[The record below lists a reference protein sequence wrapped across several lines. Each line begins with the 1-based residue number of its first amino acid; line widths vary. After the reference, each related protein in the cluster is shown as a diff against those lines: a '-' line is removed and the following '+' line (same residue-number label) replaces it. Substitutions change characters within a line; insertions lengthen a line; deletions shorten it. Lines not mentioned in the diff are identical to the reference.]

1 MRLTLRTLLS
11 YRDGVLS
18 AKDQEE
24 LGQKLRASATAQG
37 IARRMDAARVQ
48 VKLPRYATE
57 PGLQCNANDMSEFLD
72 DVLESDRLFEME
84 RICLKEDALLSEVAS
99 VHTILA
105 KEFLPSGSSD
115 GLMNVPTQ
123 ELMTRLYGL
132 HNPEDRY
139 VARDGRGGVRVDG
152 VSGGSASSE
161 LRDGSLRDGSL
172 RDGGAL
178 RPLGGGDG
186 FGIELDEEG
195 LGGLEVGGATECLFE
210 FDEHSRSRL
219 KLQLI
224 VLGVA
229 FVVAIFLAVQDG
241 IPESGMRRGNEVEAL
256 FRGDSAERRGGEKRW
271 RTLNP
276 SFFSLDI

>member
-37 IARRMDAARVQ
+37 IARRMDAARMQ
-48 VKLPRYATE
+48 IKLPRYATE
-57 PGLQCNANDMSEFLD
+57 PGLQCNANDVSEFLD
-72 DVLESDRLFEME
+72 DVLEPDRLFEME

-105 KEFLPSGSSD
+105 KEFLPAGSSD

-132 HNPEDRY
+132 HDPQDRY
-139 VARDGRGGVRVDG
+139 VVRDGGGEGRGGEG
-152 VSGGSASSE
+152 VSGGRTYSSVRE
-161 LRDGSLRDGSL
+161 GALGEV
-172 RDGGAL
+172 GGL
-178 RPLGGGDG
+178 RPLGVGDG
-186 FGIELDEEG
+186 YGSALDEEG
-195 LGGLEVGGATECLFE
+195 LGGLGGGSGTELFFE
-210 FDEHSRSRL
+210 FDEHSRSRH
-219 KLQLI
+219 KLQLV

-229 FVVAIFLAVQDG
+229 FVVAVFLAIQDG
-241 IPESGMRRGNEVEAL
+241 LPDNAAQRVNDVEVKLRGDMVERAGEVENDGN
-256 FRGDSAERRGGEKRW
+256 R
-271 RTLNP
+271 
-276 SFFSLDI
+276 

>member
-48 VKLPRYATE
+48 IKLPRYATE

-105 KEFLPSGSSD
+105 KEFLPSGSRD
-115 GLMNVPTQ
+115 GLMTVPTQ

-132 HNPEDRY
+132 HDPEDRY
-139 VARDGRGGVRVDG
+139 VVREGRRGGREDG
-152 VSGGSASSE
+152 VAVGSLSSG

-172 RDGGAL
+172 REGGAL

-186 FGIELDEEG
+186 FGSALDEEG
-195 LGGLEVGGATECLFE
+195 LGGLEAGGSTEFLFE
-210 FDEHSRSRL
+210 FAEHSRSRL

-224 VLGVA
+224 VLGCA

-241 IPESGMRRGNEVEAL
+241 IPDRGAQRGSDVEAS
-256 FRGDSAERRGGEKRW
+256 FRGDSAERAGEVENDGDR
-271 RTLNP
+271 
-276 SFFSLDI
+276 

>member
-1 MRLTLRTLLS
+1 
-11 YRDGVLS
+11 
-18 AKDQEE
+18 
-24 LGQKLRASATAQG
+24 
-37 IARRMDAARVQ
+37 MDAARVQ
-48 VKLPRYATE
+48 IKLPRYATE

-105 KEFLPSGSSD
+105 KEFLPSGSRD
-115 GLMNVPTQ
+115 GLMTVPTQ

-132 HNPEDRY
+132 HDPEDRY
-139 VARDGRGGVRVDG
+139 VVREGRRGGREDG
-152 VSGGSASSE
+152 VAVGSLSSG

-172 RDGGAL
+172 RDGSLRDGSLRDGSLREGGAL

-186 FGIELDEEG
+186 FGSALDEEG
-195 LGGLEVGGATECLFE
+195 LGGLEAGGSTEFLFE

-219 KLQLI
+219 KLQLM
-224 VLGVA
+224 VLGCA

-241 IPESGMRRGNEVEAL
+241 IPDRGAQRRSDVEAS
-256 FRGDSAERRGGEKRW
+256 FRGDSAELAGEVENDGDR
-271 RTLNP
+271 
-276 SFFSLDI
+276 

>member
-18 AKDQEE
+18 AKDHEE

-37 IARRMDAARVQ
+37 IARRMDAARSQ
-48 VKLPRYATE
+48 IKMPKYATE
-57 PGLQCNANDMSEFLD
+57 PGLQCNANDVSEFLD

-105 KEFLPSGSSD
+105 KEFLPGSSSD

-132 HNPEDRY
+132 HDPQDRF
-139 VARDGRGGVRVDG
+139 VLRDTKDGRRVEGGVSDLPTATGEG
-152 VSGGSASSE
+152 VGG
-161 LRDGSLRDGSL
+161 LREVGGLRQV
-172 RDGGAL
+172 A
-178 RPLGGGDG
+178 GGDG
-186 FGIELDEEG
+186 FGSALDDEG
-195 LGGLEVGGATECLFE
+195 MGGLEGGFGTESVLE
-210 FDEHSRSRL
+210 FDEQSRSRL
-219 KLQLI
+219 KLQLV

-229 FVVAIFLAVQDG
+229 FLVAVFLAVQDVLPDKG
-241 IPESGMRRGNEVEAL
+241 VGGGSVETSIPNGLGESIEEVGSNAD
-256 FRGDSAERRGGEKRW
+256 R
-271 RTLNP
+271 
-276 SFFSLDI
+276 

>member
-37 IARRMDAARVQ
+37 IARRMDAARSQ
-48 VKLPRYATE
+48 IKLPKYATE
-57 PGLQCNANDMSEFLD
+57 PGLQCNANDVSEFLD
-72 DVLESDRLFEME
+72 DVLEPDRLFEME

-105 KEFLPSGSSD
+105 KEFLPAGSSD

-132 HNPEDRY
+132 HDPQDRY
-139 VARDGRGGVRVDG
+139 VVRDGGVRGRVG
-152 VSGGSASSE
+152 EGEVGGRAYGGARE
-161 LRDGSLRDGSL
+161 GSLREV
-172 RDGGAL
+172 GGL
-178 RPLGGGDG
+178 RPLGVGDG
-186 FGIELDEEG
+186 LGSALDEEG
-195 LGGLEVGGATECLFE
+195 LVGLGGLSGMELLFE
-210 FDEHSRSRL
+210 FDEHSRSRH

-229 FVVAIFLAVQDG
+229 FVVAVFLAIQDG
-241 IPESGMRRGNEVEAL
+241 LPDKAAPRVNDVEARLRGEMVERNGEVEN
-256 FRGDSAERRGGEKRW
+256 DSDR
-271 RTLNP
+271 
-276 SFFSLDI
+276 

>member
-48 VKLPRYATE
+48 IKLPRYATE

-72 DVLESDRLFEME
+72 DVLESERLFEME

-105 KEFLPSGSSD
+105 KEFLPSGSRD
-115 GLMNVPTQ
+115 GLMTVPTQ

-132 HNPEDRY
+132 HDPEDRY
-139 VARDGRGGVRVDG
+139 VVREGRRGGRVDG
-152 VSGGSASSE
+152 VAVGSLSSG

-172 RDGGAL
+172 RDGSLREVGAL

-186 FGIELDEEG
+186 FGSALDEEG
-195 LGGLEVGGATECLFE
+195 LGGLEAGGSTEFLFE

-219 KLQLI
+219 KLQLM
-224 VLGVA
+224 VLGCA

-241 IPESGMRRGNEVEAL
+241 LPDRGAQRGSDVEAS
-256 FRGDSAERRGGEKRW
+256 FRGDSAERAGEVENDGDR
-271 RTLNP
+271 
-276 SFFSLDI
+276 

>member
-37 IARRMDAARVQ
+37 IARRMDAARLQ
-48 VKLPRYATE
+48 IKLPRYATE

-105 KEFLPSGSSD
+105 KEFLPSGASD

-132 HNPEDRY
+132 HDPQDRY
-139 VARDGRGGVRVDG
+139 VAREGGIGVRVDG
-152 VSGGSASSE
+152 VSGGSLSSE
-161 LRDGSLRDGSL
+161 LREGSLREGFL
-172 RDGGAL
+172 EEGGAL

-186 FGIELDEEG
+186 FGSDLDEEG
-195 LGGLEVGGATECLFE
+195 IVGFGGVGGTEFLFE

-241 IPESGMRRGNEVEAL
+241 IPGSGMRSGNDVETL
-256 FRGDSAERRGGEKRW
+256 FRGDSGERAGEVENGGDR
-271 RTLNP
+271 
-276 SFFSLDI
+276 

>member
-48 VKLPRYATE
+48 IKLPRYATE

-105 KEFLPSGSSD
+105 KEFLPSGSRD
-115 GLMNVPTQ
+115 GLMTVPTQ

-132 HNPEDRY
+132 HDPEDRY
-139 VARDGRGGVRVDG
+139 VVREGRRGGREDGVAVGSLSSGLRDG
-152 VSGGSASSE
+152 S
-161 LRDGSLRDGSL
+161 LREGSLRDGSL
-172 RDGGAL
+172 REGGAL

-186 FGIELDEEG
+186 FGSALDEEG
-195 LGGLEVGGATECLFE
+195 LGGLEAGGSTEFLFE

-219 KLQLI
+219 KLQLM
-224 VLGVA
+224 VLGCA

-241 IPESGMRRGNEVEAL
+241 LPDRGAQRGSDVEAS
-256 FRGDSAERRGGEKRW
+256 FRGDSAERAGEVENDGDR
-271 RTLNP
+271 
-276 SFFSLDI
+276 